1 MANNKSF
8 QSIDLQRR
16 NESGFDVKPKVESSP
31 ASKVPPPPKEQTN
44 VAKYP
49 LFINGTENTKL
60 SLELYTTQLVASLSK
75 ESVISSEITGM
86 NNHIKYDII

>member
-1 MANNKSF
+1 MHYFLIVHYFREDGPLITIS
-8 QSIDLQRR
+8 
-16 NESGFDVKPKVESSP
+16 